1 MSDQAS
7 EIAVRCRRGTLLILN
22 SVRLTTMDRP
32 YTDFSVCRLTTALP
46 IGYVVDD
53 NNSNHFG
60 TQMIDPIEDLTL
72 SQVARELDR
81 SLEQVRRYVREGK
94 LPARKLGMQW
104 FVNSHDLKT
113 FKQEGGK
120 PSREEVLERARKLRQ
135 TIERR
140 VGKIDVIELLD
151 RTREDEP

>member
-1 MSDQAS
+1 MPID
-7 EIAVRCRRGTLLILN
+7 N
-22 SVRLTTMDRP
+22 RLVK
-32 YTDFSVCRLTTALP
+32 S
-46 IGYVVDD
+46 YVVDD
-53 NNSNHFG
+53 NIIIDLG
-60 TQMIDPIEDLTL
+60 AQMTDSTDDLTL
-72 SQVARELDR
+72 LQVARELDR